1 MLSLFGFEPAEVL
14 MSAVQIPEN
23 LECNE
28 SSARAGPSGETITTE
43 I

>member
-1 MLSLFGFEPAEVL
+1 MSFFVFEPAEAL
-14 MSAVQIPEN
+14 MSALQIPEN

-28 SSARAGPSGETITTE
+28 SSAQAGPSGETITTE